1 MKAEHAFSLVN
12 ALDLENASNALHDIA
27 FVRHVVRDVPLTQVH
42 HDVCESRGVGC
53 TNSNITWPEPRF
65 VYGEFSP
72 AWGRAA
78 VIPIQ
83 LQRSLIL

>member
-42 HDVCESRGVGC
+42 HDVCESHGVGC
-53 TNSNITWPEPRF
+53 ANPNIARPELRF
-65 VYGEFSP
+65 AYEEFSL
-72 AWGRAA
+72 
-78 VIPIQ
+78 VLIQ
-83 LQRSLIL
+83 LR